1 MKYNWYKATANPP
14 AAAHAALV
22 HCTARSAAAKTKQ
35 KQTDKQTKTKQNK
48 KNKQTKRLCRLLL
61 ISYSFY

>member
-1 MKYNWYKATANPP
+1 MKYNWYNATANPP

-35 KQTDKQTKTKQNK
+35 KQTNKQTNKNKTKQKK
-48 KNKQTKRLCRLLL
+48 KNKQKGYVV
-61 ISYSFY
+61 YS

>member
-14 AAAHAALV
+14 AAVHAVLV

-35 KQTDKQTKTKQNK
+35 KQTNKQTKTKQNK
-48 KNKQTKRLCRLLL
+48 KKNKQKGYVV
-61 ISYSFY
+61 YS